1 MTNIDKNPRQI
12 TRLRV
17 EDQKKLE
24 KIAGDSSFDRISPYR
39 LNTTLEL
46 VSEKGVGLANSN
58 ASFWMSNDS
67 NDILIGCNDDG
78 ELVIT
83 QGNDEHHLPYPDTQE
98 GEREDIIDEIVT
110 SSNLK
115 TLFGNSLY
123 GTGNIDLYRHQLKV
137 KVGGSAVYFVITS
150 SSNLKVASLQDL
162 TTVTKATNG
171 YFTIAMRP
179 GETDVPVL
187 VTYNNNVW
195 GSSIGAITAITE
207 DVVTTI

>member
-17 EDQKKLE
+17 EDQKNLE
-24 KIAGDSSFDRISPYR
+24 KIATKVVYNKDTD
-39 LNTTLEL
+39 TTEIGTNLKVDGYLE
-46 VSEKGVGLANSN
+46 AY
-58 ASFWMSNDS
+58 
-67 NDILIGCNDDG
+67 
-78 ELVIT
+78 
-83 QGNDEHHLPYPDTQE
+83 NDESLTFYQRNNAQTPSMGVSPLFDANKLSFFYNDGQ
-98 GEREDIIDEIVT
+98 DIDLSIMLDVSVDANILTDENT
-110 SSNLK
+110 K

-137 KVGGSAVYFVITS
+137 KVGGNAVYFVITS
-150 SSNLKVASLQDL
+150 SSNLKVTSLQDL

-171 YFTIAMRP
+171 YFTLALRP
-179 GETDVPVL
+179 GETNDPLL

-207 DVVTTI
+207 DVVTPL